1 LEAERRWV
9 EVALFGSLDSMPLEE
24 LLLVLKSKEGALE
37 IWNVKGLPATT
48 LYLKPGRIRSIDQ
61 RGKPLPPEAAKA
73 VLLTLLKAREGSFE
87 FLPNLRP
94 RHRVRLNWPT
104 EKALLSLVTLHDELD
119 RYRDQLPDPQTR
131 FRLQASPPEDAR
143 YRGFLEKAAPYL
155 ERGTTAQELAQA
167 LASPVG
173 LVRLYL
179 LKLER
184 LGALRREAQKGAAPL
199 LFGKGGAA

>member
-1 LEAERRWV
+1 M
-9 EVALFGSLDSMPLEE
+9 ALFGSLDSMPLEE

-104 EKALLSLVTLHDELD
+104 AQALLSLVTLHDELD
-119 RYRDQLPDPQTR
+119 RYRGLLPDPQTR
-131 FRLQASPPEDAR
+131 FRLQGSPPEDAR
-143 YRGFLEKAAPYL
+143 YRGFPEKAAPYL

-167 LASPVG
+167 LALPVD

-179 LKLER
+179 LRLER
-184 LGALRREAQKGAAPL
+184 LGVLRREAQKGAAPL

>member
-1 LEAERRWV
+1 M
-9 EVALFGSLDSMPLEE
+9 ALFGSLDSMPLEE

-104 EKALLSLVTLHDELD
+104 EKALLYLVTLHDELD

-131 FRLQASPPEDAR
+131 FRLQGSPPEDAR

-167 LASPVG
+167 LASPVD

>member
-1 LEAERRWV
+1 M
-9 EVALFGSLDSMPLEE
+9 ALFGSLDSMPLEE

-61 RGKPLPPEAAKA
+61 RGKPFPEAAKA

-119 RYRDQLPDPQTR
+119 RYRGLLPDPQTR
-131 FRLQASPPEDAR
+131 FRLQGSPRKTPGTEAFR
-143 YRGFLEKAAPYL
+143 KRPPLTWSEGPRRRSSPRPSPYPW
-155 ERGTTAQELAQA
+155 TWSAFT
-167 LASPVG
+167 S
-173 LVRLYL
+173 
-179 LKLER
+179 
-184 LGALRREAQKGAAPL
+184 
-199 LFGKGGAA
+199 

>member
-1 LEAERRWV
+1 M
-9 EVALFGSLDSMPLEE
+9 ALFGSLDSMPLEE

-73 VLLTLLKAREGSFE
+73 VLLTLRKAREGSFE

-104 EKALLSLVTLHDELD
+104 EKALLSLVNLHDELD
-119 RYRDQLPDPQTR
+119 RYRGLLPDPQTR
-131 FRLQASPPEDAR
+131 FRLQGSPPEDAR
-143 YRGFLEKAAPYL
+143 YRGFPDKAAPDL
-155 ERGTTAQELAQA
+155 ARGTTAQELAQA
-167 LASPVG
+167 LALPVD

-179 LKLER
+179 LRLER
-184 LGALRREAQKGAAPL
+184 LGVLRREAQKGAAPL

>member
-1 LEAERRWV
+1 M
-9 EVALFGSLDSMPLEE
+9 ALFGSLDSMPLEE

-48 LYLKPGRIRSIDQ
+48 LYLKPGRTRSIDQ
-61 RGKPLPPEAAKA
+61 RGKPLPPEAAEA
-73 VLLTLLKAREGSFE
+73 VRLTLLKAREGSFE

-104 EKALLSLVTLHDELD
+104 ETALLSLVTLHDELD
-119 RYRDQLPDPQTR
+119 RYRGLLPDPQTR
-131 FRLQASPPEDAR
+131 FRLQGSPPEDAR
-143 YRGFLEKAAPYL
+143 YRGFPEKAAPYL

-167 LASPVG
+167 LALPVD

-179 LKLER
+179 LRLER
-184 LGALRREAQKGAAPL
+184 LGVLRREAQKGAAPL

>member
-1 LEAERRWV
+1 M
-9 EVALFGSLDSMPLEE
+9 ALFGSLDSMPLEE

-119 RYRDQLPDPQTR
+119 RYRGLLPDPQTR
-131 FRLQASPPEDAR
+131 FRLQGSPPED
-143 YRGFLEKAAPYL
+143 APYL

-167 LASPVG
+167 LALPVD

-179 LKLER
+179 LRLER
-184 LGALRREAQKGAAPL
+184 LGVLRREAQKGAAPL

>member
-1 LEAERRWV
+1 M
-9 EVALFGSLDSMPLEE
+9 ALFGSLDSMPLEE

-104 EKALLSLVTLHDELD
+104 EKALLSLVALHDELD

-131 FRLQASPPEDAR
+131 FRLQGSPPEDAR

-167 LASPVG
+167 LASPVD

>member
-1 LEAERRWV
+1 M
-9 EVALFGSLDSMPLEE
+9 ALFGSLDSMPLEE

-119 RYRDQLPDPQTR
+119 SYRDQLPDPQTR
-131 FRLQASPPEDAR
+131 FRLQGSPPEDAR
-143 YRGFLEKAAPYL
+143 YRGFLEKAALYL
-155 ERGTTAQELAQA
+155 ERGATAQELAQA
-167 LASPVG
+167 LALPLD

-179 LKLER
+179 LKLEH
-184 LGALRREAQKGAAPL
+184 LGTLRREAKKGAAPL

>member
-1 LEAERRWV
+1 M
-9 EVALFGSLDSMPLEE
+9 ALFGSLDSMPLEE

-119 RYRDQLPDPQTR
+119 SYRDQLPDPQTR
-131 FRLQASPPEDAR
+131 FRLQGSPPEDAR
-143 YRGFLEKAAPYL
+143 YRGFLEKAALYL
-155 ERGTTAQELAQA
+155 ERGATAQELAQA
-167 LASPVG
+167 LALPLD

-179 LKLER
+179 LKLEH
-184 LGALRREAQKGAAPL
+184 LGALRREAKKGAAPL

>member
-1 LEAERRWV
+1 M
-9 EVALFGSLDSMPLEE
+9 ALFGSLDSMPLEE

-73 VLLTLLKAREGSFE
+73 VLLTLLKAREGRFE

-94 RHRVRLNWPT
+94 LHRVRLNWPT

-119 RYRDQLPDPQTR
+119 RYRGLLPDPQTR
-131 FRLQASPPEDAR
+131 FRLQGSPPEDAR
-143 YRGFLEKAAPYL
+143 YRGFPEKAAPYL

-167 LASPVG
+167 LALPVD

-179 LKLER
+179 LRLER
-184 LGALRREAQKGAAPL
+184 LGVLRREAQKGAAPL